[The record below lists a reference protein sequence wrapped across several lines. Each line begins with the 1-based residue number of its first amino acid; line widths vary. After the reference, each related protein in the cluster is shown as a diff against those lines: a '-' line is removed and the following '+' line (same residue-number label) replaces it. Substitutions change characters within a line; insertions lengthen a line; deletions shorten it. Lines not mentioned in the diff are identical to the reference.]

1 VPEFQAMQVMNTAL
15 GGLFSSRINMNLREE
30 HGYTYG
36 AGSGFDFRRGS
47 GPFQIATGVR
57 TDVTAPALSEIL
69 KEVRGMAAA
78 PMKAEELER
87 AKDARTQSLPAGFQT
102 SQAAAAS
109 FAALYIYDLGLDYY
123 SHVAERV
130 QAVTAEQALAAA
142 KKYLVPDRMV
152 IVAVGDRAKIEPEL
166 KALNIAP
173 VQVVSVDGKP
183 IS

>member
-1 VPEFQAMQVMNTAL
+1 
-15 GGLFSSRINMNLREE
+15 
-30 HGYTYG
+30 
-36 AGSGFDFRRGS
+36 
-47 GPFQIATGVR
+47 
-57 TDVTAPALSEIL
+57 VTAPSVTEIL

-87 AKDARTQSLPAGFQT
+87 SKDARTQSLPAGFQT

-109 FAALYIYDLGLDYY
+109 FAQVYIYDLGLDYY

-130 QAVTAEQALAAA
+130 QAVNADQALAAA
-142 KKYLVPDRMV
+142 KKYLVPERMV

-166 KALNIAP
+166 RKLNVAP
-173 VQVVSVDGKP
+173 VEVVSAEGKP